1 MPSHV
6 YGHGVVF
13 FYWRKQMANVDMHY
27 RLYRYMKE
35 QKIDKTNWWYSGGN
49 LQDIN
54 LCVMDGKDI
63 TDDYDYDNDFYL
75 DPIVDMIQQM
85 FLKKYRGTDNRGEIS
100 VMRYQ
105 DIASD
110 VLDKNA
116 IIVSMTRIM
125 EDA

>member
-1 MPSHV
+1 
-6 YGHGVVF
+6 
-13 FYWRKQMANVDMHY
+13 MANVDMHY

-35 QKIDKTNWWYSGGN
+35 QKIDKTDWSYSGGN

-85 FLKKYRGTDNRGEIS
+85 FLKSYAEFNHSGTINIEI
-100 VMRYQ
+100 VKF
-105 DIASD
+105 
-110 VLDKNA
+110 VEDKNRLAVA
-116 IIVSMTRIM
+116 ITWTM
-125 EDA
+125 D

>member
-1 MPSHV
+1 
-6 YGHGVVF
+6 
-13 FYWRKQMANVDMHY
+13 MANVDMHH

-63 TDDYDYDNDFYL
+63 TDEYNYDNDFYL

-85 FLKKYRGTDNRGEIS
+85 FLEKYRGTDNRGEIS
-100 VMRYQ
+100 VSVYR

-110 VLDKNA
+110 ALGKNA
-116 IIVSMTRIM
+116 IIVSITRVM
-125 EDA
+125 E

>member
-1 MPSHV
+1 
-6 YGHGVVF
+6 
-13 FYWRKQMANVDMHY
+13 MANVDMLG

-35 QKIDKTNWWYSGGN
+35 QKIDETDWSYSGGN
-49 LQDIN
+49 LQDIH

-85 FLKKYRGTDNRGEIS
+85 FLKNYRGTDNRGDIS
-100 VMRYQ
+100 VSVYK

-116 IIVSMTRIM
+116 IKVSITRIM

>member
-1 MPSHV
+1 
-6 YGHGVVF
+6 
-13 FYWRKQMANVDMHY
+13 MANVDMHY
-27 RLYRYMKE
+27 RLYRYMK
-35 QKIDKTNWWYSGGN
+35 QQNIDKTNWSFSGGN

-85 FLKKYRGTDNRGEIS
+85 FLKTYRGTDNRGVIS
-100 VMRYQ
+100 VSVYK

-116 IIVSMTRIM
+116 IKVSITRIM
-125 EDA
+125 E